1 MAPDRVLVDHRIMGG
16 VPCVAGTRIPAET
29 VLALLA
35 EGMTADEILVGYQQL
50 TMASIRAVLRYAAE
64 ALRVRE
70 FPLQVPA

>member
-1 MAPDRVLVDHRIMGG
+1 MGG
-16 VPCVAGTRIPAET
+16 IPCVAGTRIPAET

-35 EGMTADEILVGYQQL
+35 EGMTADEILAGYQQL